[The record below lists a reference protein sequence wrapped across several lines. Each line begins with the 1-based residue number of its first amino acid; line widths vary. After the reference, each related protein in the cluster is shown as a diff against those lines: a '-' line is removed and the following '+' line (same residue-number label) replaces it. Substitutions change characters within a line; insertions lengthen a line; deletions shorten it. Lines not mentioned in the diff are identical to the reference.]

1 MNGSQITIATTV
13 IANTLAC
20 GLSDDELTL
29 IAAIFTQLGDT
40 LATISAVRTI
50 CNNRSESDK
59 TSQDN
64 SYYESNNNDTSNQD
78 TSTNTN
84 ENSNKK

>member
-20 GLSDDELTL
+20 GLSDDDLTL

-40 LATISAVRTI
+40 LATISAIRAI

-64 SYYESNNNDTSNQD
+64 SFYESDNDNS
-78 TSTNTN
+78 NTN